1 MKENAEKYPNKNEP
15 SDDKSEKA
23 VDKAT
28 VEIEQTAD
36 LESFGTG
43 FDNGEKLEG
52 ADNDEK
58 FMIAEENSQS

>member
-15 SDDKSEKA
+15 ADDKDKA
-23 VDKAT
+23 TDKAT

-43 FDNGEKLEG
+43 FDNGDKLEAG
-52 ADNDEK
+52 TDSDEK
-58 FMIAEENSQS
+58 FMIAEENQQN